1 MKFVH
6 ISVHFEYGKAIEEI
20 LDARGVGDYVRYSM
34 IESKDIEG
42 KHFGTQVFPGNA
54 SVIQALVDEEVVED
68 LFEELEKFRKKKMSR
83 HHLRAVVLPIEKI
96 I

>member
-6 ISVHFEYGKAIEEI
+6 ISVHFEYGKAMVEI
-20 LDARGVGDYVRYSM
+20 LDSHGVCDYVRYSM

-54 SVIQALVDEEVVED
+54 SVIQALVKED
-68 LFEELEKFRKKKMSR
+68 VIEELFKELKEFKNKKMSR
-83 HHLRAVVLPIEKI
+83 HHLRAVVFPIEKI